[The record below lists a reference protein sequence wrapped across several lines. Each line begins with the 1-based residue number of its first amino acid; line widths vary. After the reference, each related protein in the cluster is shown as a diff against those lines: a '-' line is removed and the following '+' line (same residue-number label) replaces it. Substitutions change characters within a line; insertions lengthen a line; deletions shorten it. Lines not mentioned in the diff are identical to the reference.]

1 MLQKRIS
8 EIIRNLKRV
17 RQEDGLSI
25 SEIVN
30 LCEKNG
36 ESVSETTVKK
46 VFADG
51 SEAFGFNYESTLK
64 PLINALL
71 KAHEETAETDMMI
84 SVAEFKAAKI
94 KDLEAQMARMEES
107 YKRRIEFLKQQI
119 DIKDSRVLFICV
131 LVAFHLTVSLGE
143 QSTVAGVFWHK
154 LNQFFHL
161 GNSHVVFALL
171 IVNLNPLKVNIFVF
185 AYLLL
190 QNVEFFNHFVVVADA
205 D

>member
-17 RQEDGLSI
+17 RNENGLTI

-51 SEAFGFNYESTLK
+51 SETFGFNYENTLK
-64 PLINALL
+64 PIINALL
-71 KAHEETAETDMMI
+71 GDHEETAETDMMI
-84 SVAEFKAAKI
+84 SVAQYKEIKI
-94 KDLEAQMARMEES
+94 KHLEAQLARQEES

-119 DIKDSRVLFICV
+119 EIKDDRIDKRDEMISKLID
-131 LVAFHLTVSLGE
+131 SIIN
-143 QSTVAGVFWHK
+143 HK
-154 LNQFFHL
+154 LEG
-161 GNSHVVFALL
+161 GN
-171 IVNLNPLKVNIFVF
+171 
-185 AYLLL
+185 
-190 QNVEFFNHFVVVADA
+190 
-205 D
+205 